1 MRVSGLGMMLILAAG
16 MAQADPISGKAA
28 KAQLFS
34 PKGAEVEM
42 LAQDFLSETD
52 VAALKMVGEGQPYY
66 GAIAVSPD
74 EGLMVEATVA
84 AANYHDTDAASTA
97 ALAGCEAKR
106 KGARGCEI
114 VALIRPKGWEP
125 RSFTL
130 SAEATA
136 AFKDGYKKAGT
147 LVLSAPTGKWGLCTE
162 AGKPCEGTAF
172 KHCAEKGGGQAC
184 AIAVQ
189 D

>member
-1 MRVSGLGMMLILAAG
+1 MRSISLSMALLLVAG
-16 MAQADPISGKAA
+16 IAQADPISGKDA

-42 LAQDFLSETD
+42 LAQDFLSDAD
-52 VAALKMVGEGQPYY
+52 VKALQMVGEGQPYY

-84 AANYHDTDAASTA
+84 AANYHDTDAASVA

-106 KGARGCEI
+106 KAETACTV

-125 RSFTL
+125 RRFTL

-136 AFKDGYKKAGT
+136 VFKDTYKKAGT
-147 LVLSAPTGKWGLCTE
+147 LVVSAPTGKWGLCAK
-162 AGKPCEGTAF
+162 AGKPCEATAF
-172 KHCAEKGGGQAC
+172 KICSEKGGGQAC
-184 AIAVQ
+184 TIAVQ